1 MKSTYTD
8 LLMKTSDPVIKLNKP
23 LITFKINTNFFNLF
37 PIKKINTNNDLNP
50 ISECDINVTNITTNY
65 VAVRVRTTKKN
76 NYTVEPTFCTLSPN
90 STIKI
95 TIYVYLIQNEKLS
108 SRGHKFRFEG
118 VIIPDKLLNKD
129 TREIFT
135 ELTKKKIEVKGN
147 SLKRVVEYINDAN
160 FDYKKSKIAINKIG
174 GKNNDNLIKSD
185 YSAENSKLD
194 EKFSRS
200 YLYSVKE
207 DIIRENDTSD
217 DNLIN
222 KCEKLKNE
230 NNEFTKK
237 VNEIQKKVNVND
249 VVTENKYKDLIPQI
263 NYSKVNVR
271 CLVIFLILAIF
282 LGFFLIRS
290 KLYFY

>member
-8 LLMKTSDPVIKLNKP
+8 LIMKTSDPVIKLNKP
-23 LITFKINTNFFNLF
+23 LITFKINSSYFNLF
-37 PIKKINTNNDLNP
+37 PIKKINTNDDLIP
-50 ISECDINVTNITTNY
+50 ISECEINVTNITTNY

-76 NYTVEPTFCTLSPN
+76 NYTVDPTFCTLSPN

-95 TIYVYLIQNEKLS
+95 TIYIYLNQNEKLS

-129 TREIFT
+129 TREIFS
-135 ELTKKKIEVKGN
+135 ELTKNKIEVKGN
-147 SLKRVVEYINDAN
+147 SLKRLVELINDPN
-160 FDYKKSKIAINKIG
+160 FDYKTSKKSINKIG
-174 GKNNDNLIKSD
+174 GKNNDNLTQYV

-207 DIIRENDTSD
+207 DIIKENDTSY

-222 KCEKLKNE
+222 KCENIKNE
-230 NNEFTKK
+230 NNEFTNKLKEIKKK
-237 VNEIQKKVNVND
+237 VKVND
-249 VVTENKYKDLIPQI
+249 VNENKYKDLIPHN
-263 NYSKVNVR
+263 NYSKVNIR
-271 CLVIFLILAIF
+271 YLAIFLIIAIF
-282 LGFFLIRS
+282 LGFFLIRN
-290 KLYFY
+290 KLYF